1 MFKFCYPPTL
11 WPNRLRRTLPL
22 LIFLLMMNSG
32 CVDLRPQVENPLPT
46 DFPPQFSLYSPKLE
60 SHTPWWNDFN
70 STELNRLQTM
80 GLEDSPDLQIAW
92 ARMRQSR
99 AIAAKTG
106 ADRLPDLSATG
117 TGATLRTNGNDGDDA
132 YDDFFIGLN
141 FFWEA
146 DLWGRVRAKSES
158 ATLSS
163 RATLEDGHAAALS
176 LSGQIAETWI
186 TLLSQRQKKQQL
198 EEQLDINGKLLEL
211 MEMRFMMAKAG
222 ALDVYQQGQTV
233 SGIEGGLITVNSQI
247 QLSLHQLALLTG
259 KAATTEMELEENSFP
274 KIKLIPA
281 TGLPADLL
289 AQRPDIRAAGLR
301 LQSSTWSVAA
311 ARADR
316 LPKLQLDASLH
327 YSAGILDALLDTW
340 ILRLAGS
347 LTGSI
352 FDGGKRTAEVERT
365 MAVVDERLA
374 SYRKV
379 LLVAIREVE
388 DALTREQEF
397 RQTIDNIDQQ
407 IELSDNAYR
416 EATWRYI
423 NGISDFLPVLREQVN
438 QVTLQLDRIQA
449 GGDLL
454 KTRIGLHKALGGSWL
469 NSLAPPVNLKP
480 ETQNLQ
486 AENP

>member
-1 MFKFCYPPTL
+1 MFKFGHPPTL
-11 WPNRLRRTLPL
+11 WPSRPTLALPVL
-22 LIFLLMMNSG
+22 VFLLMLNSG
-32 CVDLRPQVENPLPT
+32 CMDLRSQVDGPLPA
-46 DFPPQFSLYSPKLE
+46 DFPQQFSLYSPKIE
-60 SHTPWWNDFN
+60 NPNPWWYDFN
-70 STELNRLQTM
+70 SAELNRLQTM

-99 AIAAKTG
+99 AIAVKTG

-117 TGATLRTNGNDGDDA
+117 TGATLRTNSDGGDDA
-132 YDDFFIGLN
+132 YDDFFLGLD
-141 FFWEA
+141 FTWEA

-158 ATLSS
+158 AALSS
-163 RATLEDGHAAALS
+163 RATIEDAHAAALS
-176 LSGQIAETWI
+176 LSGQIAEAWI
-186 TLLSQRQKKQQL
+186 NLLSQRQKQQQL
-198 EEQLDINGKLLEL
+198 EEQLEINRKLLEL

-233 SGIEGGLITVNSQI
+233 SGIEGGLITVKSQI
-247 QLSLHQLALLTG
+247 RLSLHQLALLTG
-259 KAATTEMELEENSFP
+259 KAATADMGLEQSSFP
-274 KIKLIPA
+274 KIQLTPA

-289 AQRPDIRAAGLR
+289 ANRPDIRAAGLR
-301 LQSSTWSVAA
+301 LQSSTWSVTA

-347 LTGSI
+347 LTGPI

-365 MAVVDERLA
+365 IAVVDERLA

-379 LLVAIREVE
+379 VLVAIREVE
-388 DALTREQEF
+388 DALAREQEF

-423 NGISDFLPVLREQVN
+423 NGLSDFLPVLREQVN
-438 QVTLQLDRIQA
+438 QITLQLDRIQA

-454 KTRIGLHKALGGSWL
+454 KARIGLHKALGGSWL
-469 NSLAPPVNLKP
+469 NSLARSPM
-480 ETQNLQ
+480 ER
-486 AENP
+486 